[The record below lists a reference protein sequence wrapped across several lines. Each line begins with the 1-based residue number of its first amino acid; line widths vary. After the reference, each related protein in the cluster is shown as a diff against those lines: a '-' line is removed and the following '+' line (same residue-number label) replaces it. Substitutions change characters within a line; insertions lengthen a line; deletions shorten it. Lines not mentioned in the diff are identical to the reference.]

1 MCITLCKEYESAYTS
16 IQQFVVYEIVAVHIP
31 VHFFRKN
38 PCAFSK
44 GYAMIRASSD
54 VMTNVGKK
62 TLKQSDGRLAQLV
75 ERIPYKD

>member
-1 MCITLCKEYESAYTS
+1 MCISLCKEYELAYTS
-16 IQQFVVYEIVAVHIP
+16 IQQFVVYEKVALCIP

-38 PCAFSK
+38 PCAVLN

>member
-1 MCITLCKEYESAYTS
+1 MCISLCKEYSRAHTS
-16 IQQFVVYEIVAVHIP
+16 IQQFVVYENVALCIP

-38 PCAFSK
+38 PCAVLN

-62 TLKQSDGRLAQLV
+62 PEQSDGRLAQLV

>member
-1 MCITLCKEYESAYTS
+1 MRIAL
-16 IQQFVVYEIVAVHIP
+16 QQVVANIMEQRGGKIVRFSP
-31 VHFFRKN
+31 KN
-38 PCAFSK
+38 PCIFLR